1 MSPGGTNPA
10 PTPAGPGGAPMSQP
24 SPNDGA
30 KQIGMVQ
37 VESAQ
42 QLLER
47 ALPSLGTN
55 TPEHAAVMRALS
67 ALSKAFNRAKDESLV
82 PAQIAEMSRAQQG
95 SPKIGRA
102 SGR

>member
-1 MSPGGTNPA
+1 
-10 PTPAGPGGAPMSQP
+10 MSQP

-47 ALPSLGTN
+47 ALPSLGPN

-67 ALSKAFNRAKDESLV
+67 ALSKAFNRTKDESLV

-95 SPKIGRA
+95 SPMQQMIPGGGA
-102 SGR
+102 GQQPQQQPPMQQQ

>member
-1 MSPGGTNPA
+1 MT
-10 PTPAGPGGAPMSQP
+10 QP

-95 SPKIGRA
+95 SPMQQMIPGGGA
-102 SGR
+102 GQQPQQQPSMQQQ